1 MGEIRKE
8 RLRGSLILSRS
19 KWIDEGEKPTKYFCY
34 LETRNYVSKIIP
46 RLTLDDGSD
55 STTQTE
61 IHTEVERFYKSLYQ
75 NDKDEIIDYDMN
87 TVINA
92 NIDKLSNS
100 DRDSLE
106 GKITLDEAAITL
118 KNMSNN
124 KSPGSDGL
132 TTEFFKMFWKDLG
145 YFVVRSLNYGYEYGT
160 LSQTQRQGIITC
172 IPKDGKPK
180 HFMKKLAPYHPH
192 KHHI

>member
-1 MGEIRKE
+1 MEEIRKE
-8 RLRGSLILSRS
+8 RLRGSLIRSRS
-19 KWIDEGEKPTKYFCY
+19 KWIDEGEKPTKYFCN

-55 STTQTE
+55 VTTQTE
-61 IHTEVERFYKSLYQ
+61 ILTEVERFYKSLYQ
-75 NDKDEIIDYDMN
+75 KNKDEIKDYDLN

-124 KSPGSDGL
+124 KSPGSNGF
-132 TTEFFKMFWKDLG
+132 TTEFFKDVLE
-145 YFVVRSLNYGYEYGT
+145 RSWT
-160 LSQTQRQGIITC
+160 FCS
-172 IPKDGKPK
+172 
-180 HFMKKLAPYHPH
+180 
-192 KHHI
+192 